1 MRDLG
6 ECLPFTPADFLALVK
21 RERQEFEQ
29 LMDIIQDRPN
39 DLDPFVVDAPGSPST
54 CARGDCVI
62 DLRDQDHRTT
72 ARGLA
77 HAHFGADGVAMCA
90 WVRTFFS

>member
-39 DLDPFVVDAPGSPST
+39 DLDPFVVDALIRFS
-54 CARGDCVI
+54 I
-62 DLRDQDHRTT
+62 YLRTW
-72 ARGLA
+72 GL
-77 HAHFGADGVAMCA
+77 
-90 WVRTFFS
+90 RN